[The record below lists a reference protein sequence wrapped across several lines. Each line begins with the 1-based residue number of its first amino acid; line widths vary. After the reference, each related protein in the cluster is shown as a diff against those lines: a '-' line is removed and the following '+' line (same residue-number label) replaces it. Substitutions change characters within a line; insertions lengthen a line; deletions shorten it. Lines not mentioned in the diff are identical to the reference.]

1 MKAKR
6 VNGCGGLLYT
16 RSVAQK
22 TCAYIYQAKVDEGA
36 GDITKVVVGQNKGA
50 WMESSR
56 SLQRL
61 G

>member
-1 MKAKR
+1 MSENKKGEWMWGIA
-6 VNGCGGLLYT
+6 LYT
-16 RSVAQK
+16 LCRSENM
-22 TCAYIYQAKVDEGA
+22 CICQAKVDEGA